1 MTIFWKLPIRK
12 RETFDGDGARAEA
25 ETVFCPHR
33 QGSRALEDCK
43 ECPFARS
50 IESDVVV
57 CVRGCAPGSEPYA
70 IGHDPRVDVSEAAA
84 RTPLRDVI
92 STNVACVRSDAGI
105 DLAAELMIDR
115 VVSCL
120 PVVDAEGKLIGI
132 VSKTDC
138 LRTEIDAEEPVV
150 DASVER
156 GFHVEPLATRTVAE
170 IMTPC
175 VRALPEDAPV
185 GFAVSLM
192 AFESLHEVPVVTKD
206 GQVVGVATALDL
218 LQWLAERM
226 GYVLAKPKQAQ

>member
-12 RETFDGDGARAEA
+12 REVFDGDGARAEA

-50 IESDVVV
+50 IENDVVV
-57 CVRGCAPGSEPYA
+57 CVRGCAPGAEPYA

-92 STNVACVRSDAGI
+92 SPNVACVRSDASI

-115 VVSCL
+115 VVPCL
-120 PVVDAEGKLIGI
+120 PVVDAQGNLIGI

-138 LRTEIDAEEPVV
+138 LRRQADDETVADAR
-150 DASVER
+150 VER
-156 GFHVEPLATRTVAE
+156 GFHVEPEKTHTVAE

-192 AFESLHEVPVVTKD
+192 AFESLHEVPVVTKA

-226 GYVLAKPKQAQ
+226 GYVLAKPKHAQ